1 MAIVCVKVSR
11 VAFENQV
18 WLNGLSQRL
27 TQRCHL
33 HSCTHLWHLRYIYS
47 NAEKYKIEKIQT
59 VYITKEI
66 DYSEIYQSE
75 TQKSIL
81 YSNI

>member
-27 TQRCHL
+27 TQRYHL
-33 HSCTHLWHLRYIYS
+33 HSCTHLWHLRYIYN
-47 NAEKYKIEKIQT
+47 NAEKIQNRKIQT
-59 VYITKEI
+59 VYITKGL
-66 DYSEIYQSE
+66 DDSEIYQSE
-75 TQKSIL
+75 T
-81 YSNI
+81 